1 MTVTKAQAVGAILTI
16 TAVTL
21 AARGVNRQL
30 ATMVVAEK
38 QTVRLGDPVKVSVTV
53 SNQGSQVVEADQSAT
68 AFDAFEVTDP
78 DGHVLPY
85 VGFDGQ
91 VVGGRALRVQPS
103 STVKVKEAM
112 DLRDSYIFQNAGRYS
127 IRFKGGGGLMDSF
140 PIAVTFT
147 NQFHRGD
154 TGLPGSSVIAVD
166 ILPGQL
172 SELDQLRVCLLPL
185 CAESWRL
192 ATDGRGEVVP
202 FGRLRAEGF
211 ALHLCHGH
219 MQGQAVWLWFTK
231 AESKIDPNPRAHAMS
246 QYMGR
251 GRSLYV
257 YVAVDE
263 HTPPLWPSA
272 TKDISRALQ
281 IVKE

>member
-1 MTVTKAQAVGAILTI
+1 MAQAVGAMLAI

-38 QTVRLGDPVKVSVTV
+38 QTVRLGDPVKVSVTA
-53 SNQGSQVVEADQSAT
+53 SNQGSQVVEADRSAT
-68 AFDAFEVTDP
+68 AFDVFEVTDP

-91 VVGGRALRVQPS
+91 VVGGRGLRVQPS

-112 DLRDSYIFQNAGRYS
+112 DLTDSYIFQKAGRYS

-154 TGLPGSSVIAVD
+154 TGLSGSSVITVD

-172 SELDQLRVCLLPL
+172 SEFDRLRVRLLPL
-185 CAESWRL
+185 CTNGWSL
-192 ATDGRGEVVP
+192 AMDGRGEVTP
-202 FGRLRAEGF
+202 FGRAGTDGL
-211 ALHLCHGH
+211 ALHLCAGH
-219 MQGQAVWLWFTK
+219 MQGQAVEVWLAKTE
-231 AESKIDPNPRAHAMS
+231 AKIDHNQKAHSSS
-246 QYMGR
+246 QYLGR
-251 GRSLYV
+251 ALGLYV
-257 YVAVDE
+257 YVAVAE
-263 HTPPLWPSA
+263 NAPRLWPTA
-272 TKDISRALQ
+272 TEDISRALK